1 MKRPTWMALLTL
13 AMLVFGGHL
22 LLNGLSILRGARGA
36 TPPPATSTAPAA
48 EGEAGAPASPEALFG
63 NLQATTRA
71 LAKAHPWAVRI
82 NAVSKVALGAL
93 LLFAVAAVYSSDPRG
108 RLATLIA
115 AWAGIAYHVGDAL
128 FLFLVVRKVI
138 VAAAPA
144 LATLAARQNQGSSG
158 SGAGAF
164 TTPTAMVT
172 LADVLIV
179 VTGAAGIGFSLVLL
193 RFFGGRRGRAFYGL
207 EQQPSHGG

>member
-22 LLNGLSILRGARGA
+22 LLNGLSILRGARAAAGARSVPA
-36 TPPPATSTAPAA
+36 TP
-48 EGEAGAPASPEALFG
+48 EAGAPASPEALFG
-63 NLQATTRA
+63 NLQATTRS
-71 LAKAHPWAVRI
+71 LSKEHPWAVRV
-82 NAVSKVALGAL
+82 NAASKVALGAL

-108 RLATLIA
+108 RRATLVA
-115 AWAGIAYHVGDAL
+115 AWAGIAYHIGDAV

-144 LATLAARQNQGSSG
+144 LAASQSRSPGG
-158 SGAGAF
+158 GAF
-164 TTPTAMVT
+164 TTATAMVT
-172 LADVLIV
+172 LADILIV
-179 VTGAAGIGFSLVLL
+179 VTGVAGIGFSVVLL